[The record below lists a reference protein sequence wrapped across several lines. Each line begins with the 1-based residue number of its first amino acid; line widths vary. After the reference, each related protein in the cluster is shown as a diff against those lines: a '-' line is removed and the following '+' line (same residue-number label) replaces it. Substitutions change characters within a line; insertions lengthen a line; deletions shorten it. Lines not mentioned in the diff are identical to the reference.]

1 MHRNDVDAEA
11 ALRATGLSKRFDD
24 LQAVSDVTFEV
35 RRGRAFGLLG
45 PNGSGK
51 TTIVRLLN
59 GVLAPTA
66 GSVELFG
73 EPLTQESG
81 DSLRQRIGVQ
91 TDTNLYETLTV
102 HENLK
107 IWGEL
112 YGAPKAKLPGRIAE
126 LLEVLGLADRAGSLA
141 GTLSKGMRQKVAVGR
156 AIIHEPEL
164 LFLDEPTAG
173 LDPEASLELI
183 DYLKQMIASGK
194 TTLVICT
201 HQLHGLEELCED
213 AGFLMHGEMVARGQ
227 ITDLISDRWPGRRVT
242 VSLGESGPTGSA
254 AAALVTR
261 AVPGG
266 EAAVSADGSL
276 ALALADDAAVE
287 AAVAALAAGG
297 AAIRAVVPDTP
308 TLGDLYFDVITKQR
322 EDAR

>member
-1 MHRNDVDAEA
+1 M
-11 ALRATGLSKRFDD
+11 TFD
-24 LQAVSDVTFEV
+24 V

-59 GVLAPTA
+59 GLLTPSA

-73 EPLTQESG
+73 EALTPASG
-81 DSLRQRIGVQ
+81 DRLRGRIGVQ

-102 HENLK
+102 RENLK

-112 YGAPKAKLPGRIAE
+112 YGIPAARLSGRITE
-126 LLEVLGLADRAGSLA
+126 LLDVLGLADRADSLA
-141 GTLSKGMRQKVAVGR
+141 GTLSKGMRQKVSVGR

-183 DYLKQMIASGK
+183 EYLQQMVASLQ

-201 HQLHGLEELCED
+201 HQLHGLEALCED
-213 AGFLMHGEMVARGQ
+213 AGFLMRGEMVARGSIARMIAQ
-227 ITDLISDRWPGRRVT
+227 RWPSRRVT
-242 VSLGESGPTGSA
+242 VALGEAGPTGA
-254 AAALVTR
+254 TAAALVAG
-261 AVPGG
+261 AVPGAG
-266 EAAVSADGSL
+266 ARVSPDGSLDLELTDDSGVEAAVSAL
-276 ALALADDAAVE
+276 AY
-287 AAVAALAAGG
+287 GG
-297 AAIRAVVPDTP
+297 AAIRSVVPETH
-308 TLGDLYFDVITKQR
+308 TLGDLYFDVIQSHR
-322 EDAR
+322 EHAQ

>member
-1 MHRNDVDAEA
+1 MHPNEPQA
-11 ALRATGLSKRFDD
+11 ALSATGLSKRFGDF
-24 LQAVSDVTFEV
+24 QAVSGVTFKV

-73 EPLTQESG
+73 EPLTQASG
-81 DSLRQRIGVQ
+81 DRLRERVGVQ
-91 TDTNLYETLTV
+91 TDTNLYETLSV

-112 YGAPKAKLPGRIAE
+112 YGVPKAKLPGRITE
-126 LLEVLGLADRAGSLA
+126 LLEVLGLADRANSLA

-183 DYLKQMIASGK
+183 DYLKQMIASLK

-213 AGFLMHGEMVARGQ
+213 AGFLMHGEMVAQGA
-227 ITDLISDRWPGRRVT
+227 IGDLIDDRWPGKRVT
-242 VSLGESGPTGSA
+242 VQLGDSGITGAA
-254 AAALVTR
+254 AAALVSDAVR
-261 AVPGG
+261 AGTAIP
-266 EAAVSADGSL
+266 EPDGSL
-276 ALALADDAAVE
+276 ALTVADDHAVE
-287 AAVAALAAGG
+287 AAVATLAAGG
-297 AAIRAVVPDTP
+297 AAIRAVVPETP
-308 TLGDLYFDVITKQR
+308 TLGDLYFDVIKTHR

>member
-1 MHRNDVDAEA
+1 MSHSNSQA
-11 ALRATGLSKRFDD
+11 AVAATGLSKRFGEFE
-24 LQAVSDVTFEV
+24 AVSDVSFEV

-59 GVLAPTA
+59 GLLSPSE
-66 GSVELFG
+66 GSVALFG
-73 EPLTQESG
+73 EALTPASG
-81 DSLRQRIGVQ
+81 DRLRARIGVQ

-112 YGAPKAKLPGRIAE
+112 YGVPASRLSGRITE
-126 LLEVLGLADRAGSLA
+126 LLDVLGLADRANSLA

-183 DYLKQMIASGK
+183 EYLQQMIASLQ

-201 HQLHGLEELCED
+201 HQLHGLEDLCED
-213 AGFLMHGEMVARGQ
+213 AGFLMRGEMVARGS
-227 ITDLISDRWPGRRVT
+227 IAGMIAERWPGRRVAVT
-242 VSLGESGPTGSA
+242 LGEAGLTGA
-254 AAALVTR
+254 PAAALVAG
-261 AVPGG
+261 AVPGAG
-266 EAAVSADGSL
+266 ASVSPGGSL
-276 ALALADDAAVE
+276 DLELADDTAVE
-287 AAVAALAAGG
+287 AAVAGLAAGG
-297 AAIRAVVPDTP
+297 AAIRAVVPVTH
-308 TLGDLYFDVITKQR
+308 TLGDLYFDVIQSHR
-322 EDAR
+322 EQTQ